1 MKVIDMHCDTIS
13 ELMLAED
20 RGEKLSLRENDLHI
34 DLQKMRRGD
43 YMLQNFAMFIHME
56 RDKDVTTSLLRMID
70 IYYNELAANADVI
83 APVFT
88 YADIEKNAAAGKMS
102 ALLTMEEGA
111 PCQGKAYLLRD
122 FYRLGVRMMTLTW
135 NFENEIGYP
144 NTVATLPGYSPER
157 RYGLKKAGFEIVE
170 EMQRIGMIVDVS
182 HLSDDGFYD
191 VCDVMKGPFVA
202 SHSNARALCDHTRNL
217 TDDMI
222 RRLADH
228 GGVTGLNFC
237 ADFLTA
243 GSGQH
248 GLSSTRRMVEHIR
261 YISSVGG
268 MDCVGL
274 GTDYDGIES
283 ELEMKNC
290 SQIQM
295 LADEMSRQGFSD
307 DEIEKVFYKN
317 VLRVYR
323 DVLK

>member
-1 MKVIDMHCDTIS
+1 MKVIDMHCDTAS

-20 RGEKLSLRENDLHI
+20 RGERLSLRENNLHI
-34 DLQKMRRGD
+34 DLKRLRQGG

-56 RDKDVTTSLLRMID
+56 RDRDVTAALLRMID
-70 IYYNELAANADVI
+70 IYYNELSANADLI

-88 YADIEKNAAAGKMS
+88 YADIEKNAAAGKIS

-111 PCQGKAYLLRD
+111 PCRGKTYLLRD

-135 NFENEIGYP
+135 NFENELGYP
-144 NTVATLPGYSPER
+144 SAIATFPGYSPER

-202 SHSNARALCDHTRNL
+202 SHSNARALCSHPRNL

-222 RRLADH
+222 RKLADH
-228 GGVTGLNFC
+228 GGVTGLNFYSE
-237 ADFLTA
+237 FLTDGA
-243 GSGQH
+243 D
-248 GLSSTRRMVEHIR
+248 LSTVSRMVEHIR
-261 YISSVGG
+261 HMTNVGG

-274 GTDYDGIES
+274 GSDFDGIDS
-283 ELEMKNC
+283 ALEMKDC
-290 SQIQM
+290 SHIQM
-295 LADEMSRQGFSD
+295 LASEMSRQGFSD